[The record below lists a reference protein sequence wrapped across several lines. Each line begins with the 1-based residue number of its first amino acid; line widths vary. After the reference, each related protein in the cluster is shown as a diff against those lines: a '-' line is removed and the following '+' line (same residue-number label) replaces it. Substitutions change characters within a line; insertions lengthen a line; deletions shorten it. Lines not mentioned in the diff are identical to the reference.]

1 MKDAEIIRLFDQ
13 NLELIIE
20 DLAAQSGRDF
30 KEVLLLLQEGRKLN
44 GTHDIR

>member
-1 MKDAEIIRLFDQ
+1 MKNAEIIRLFDQ

-20 DLAAQSGRDF
+20 GLAAQSGRDF

-44 GTHDIR
+44 GAHNIR